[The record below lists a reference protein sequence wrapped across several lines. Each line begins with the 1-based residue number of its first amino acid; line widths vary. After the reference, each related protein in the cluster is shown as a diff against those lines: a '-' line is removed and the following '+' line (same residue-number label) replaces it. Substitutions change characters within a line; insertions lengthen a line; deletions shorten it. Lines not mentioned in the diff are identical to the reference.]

1 MPSSRISAAQAEP
14 SFAELFTP
22 KLITVLREGYGW
34 SDLRSDAVSGLTVA
48 VVALP
53 LSMAIA
59 IASGVSPERGLY
71 TAIAGGMII
80 SLIGGSRFQIGGPAG
95 AFIGLIAGVVE
106 RHGYDGLAIATII
119 AGLVL
124 IAVGLL
130 RLGSYI
136 KYIPFPVTV
145 GFTAGIAVIIFAS
158 QLRNLLGLT
167 IAHEP
172 SALLPT
178 LIAIRDAL
186 PTIHLP
192 TVGITLLSLAG
203 IVVLRRL
210 RPAWP
215 SFLIAVALAAV
226 VCAVFHLDVQTV
238 STRFGAIPRSLP
250 SPALP
255 AFSIEKVQA
264 VLPDGLA
271 IALLGAIESLLSAVV
286 ADGMTGRR
294 HRSNCELSAQGVA
307 NIASIVFGGICVTGT
322 VARTA
327 TNVRAGAHGPVSG
340 IFHCGY
346 LLIFLIVAAPL
357 VGFIPL
363 ASLGAVLAVVAWNMA
378 EKEEFWSLL
387 RSSRG
392 DAVVLLSTFLLT
404 IFVDLVTGIAV
415 GVVLGALLFLHR
427 MAEAVEIDGGR
438 SLEDIADG
446 ADRQRYDPA
455 LATNRD
461 VIFYRISGAFF
472 FGATARVLT
481 VLERLGA
488 TPRLLVLDFEDVP
501 LIDST
506 AAHSLVAFVNKIKRS
521 GTKVIFAAARPP
533 VRRTLIRAGLKPPLV
548 SYAAVSSAHV
558 TE

>member
-1 MPSSRISAAQAEP
+1 
-14 SFAELFTP
+14 
-22 KLITVLREGYGW
+22 
-34 SDLRSDAVSGLTVA
+34 
-48 VVALP
+48 VVD
-53 LSMAIA
+53 
-59 IASGVSPERGLY
+59 
-71 TAIAGGMII
+71 
-80 SLIGGSRFQIGGPAG
+80 
-95 AFIGLIAGVVE
+95 

-119 AGLVL
+119 AGLLLVT
-124 IAVGLL
+124 VGLL
-130 RLGSYI
+130 RLGTYI

-158 QLRNLLGLT
+158 QLRELLGLT

-172 SALLPT
+172 SALLAK
-178 LIAIRDAL
+178 LIAVRDAWS
-186 PTIHLP
+186 TMHLP
-192 TVGITLLSLAG
+192 TVGITLLSLSV
-203 IVVLRRL
+203 IVILRRV

-215 SFLIAVALAAV
+215 WFLIAVALATA
-226 VCAVFHLDVQTV
+226 VCAIFHLDVETV
-238 STRFGAIPRSLP
+238 SARFGAISRSLP

-255 AFSIEKVQA
+255 AMSIDKIEA
-264 VLPDGLA
+264 ILPDGMA

-307 NIASIVFGGICVTGT
+307 NIVSILFGGICVTGT

-327 TNVRAGAHGPVSG
+327 TNVRAGARGPISG
-340 IFHCGY
+340 IFHCAY

-363 ASLGAVLAVVAWNMA
+363 AALGAVLAVVAWNMA

-427 MAEAVEIDGGR
+427 MAEAVEVDGGGT
-438 SLEDIADG
+438 LEDVAD
-446 ADRQRYDPA
+446 ASDQEPYDPA
-455 LATNRD
+455 RATNRD
-461 VIFYRISGAFF
+461 VIIYRISGAFF
-472 FGATARVLT
+472 FGATARVLA

-488 TPRLLVLDFEDVP
+488 TPRVLVLDFADVP
-501 LIDST
+501 MIDST
-506 AAHSLVAFVNKIKRS
+506 AAHSLIAFANKLNRS
-521 GTKVIFAAARPP
+521 GTKVVFAAARPP
-533 VRRTLIRAGLKPPLV
+533 VRRILIRAGLKPPLV
-548 SYAAVSSAHV
+548 RYAV
-558 TE
+558 TAGEPFAE